1 MTTTSSL
8 GNSSTAAFSPTIAA
22 PSISSPGIGSGL
34 NVSSII
40 SQLMAIEQQPLT
52 NLQTQQATDQSQ
64 ISAYGQVQSALAS
77 LQTAVQALSTPAS
90 FNVYTGTSSNSNV
103 VSATADSTATPA
115 SYQIQ
120 TSQLAQQQTI
130 DSGAYTSTSSVIGTG
145 SLTIQLGTYNASS
158 NTFSPKTATKPTTIT
173 IDSSNDTLSG
183 VEAAI
188 NSANAGVTASII
200 NDGSGNHLV
209 ITSNQSGAANSVQIT
224 TSDADGNNTDTA
236 GLSALAYDP
245 TAAVGAGQNMTQL
258 TQALDA
264 KFTIDGV
271 PIDEPS
277 NTVTGAIQ
285 GVTLNLAG
293 TNVNQPAT
301 VSIAPNTQTIT
312 SAIQTFVSSYNTAES
327 LMGSLSA
334 YNASTN
340 QASVLTGDNTVVSLQ
355 SQLGSILAG
364 TTGST
369 LSSLSSIGVTLQD
382 NGSLAVDSTT
392 LQNALSTNY
401 SGVASLFAANAT
413 STDNQIS
420 VVNSTTDTQEGSY
433 SVQVTGLATQGQLT
447 GSSPAG
453 LTITAGVNDQL
464 DLMVNGTSTS
474 ITLKPGTYASAS
486 DLATELQSEINN
498 ALGTSVSVSANG
510 GALSITSNL
519 YGRGSSLT
527 VTGGDAAT
535 GLFGSAP
542 TSVSGQDVSGLING
556 QAATGAGQ
564 VLTAASGNVAAGL
577 SIDISG
583 GALGARGSVNY
594 TEGIA
599 QRLNQYLTNALSTT
613 GGLATS
619 TAGLN
624 TDVQDL
630 QNQESDLQ
638 NQLTQIQ
645 QRYQA
650 QFTALDTLLSSM
662 SETSTYLTQQMNA
675 FNANSS
681 SSTSSSGG

>member
-1 MTTTSSL
+1 MTTISSL

-22 PSISSPGIGSGL
+22 PTISSPGIGSGL

-64 ISAYGQVQSALAS
+64 ISAYGQVQSALAN
-77 LQTAVQALSTPAS
+77 LPTAVQALSTPQS
-90 FNVYTGTSSNSNV
+90 FNVYSGTSSNSNV

-115 SYQIQ
+115 SYQIE

-130 DSGAYTSTSSVIGTG
+130 DSGAYASTSSVIGTG

-158 NTFSPKTATKPTTIT
+158 NSFSPKPATNPTTIT

-183 VEAAI
+183 IEAAI

-209 ITSNQSGAANSVQIT
+209 VTSNQSGAANSVQIT
-224 TSDADGNNTDTA
+224 TNDADGNNTDTA

-285 GVTLNLAG
+285 GVTLNLAA
-293 TNVNQPAT
+293 TNVGQPAT

-355 SQLGSILAG
+355 SQLGSILTG
-364 TTGST
+364 TTAST

-382 NGSLAVDSTT
+382 DGSLAVDSTT

-413 STDNQIS
+413 ATDNQIS

-474 ITLKPGTYASAS
+474 VTLKPGTYASAS
-486 DLATELQSEINN
+486 DLATELQSEITN

-519 YGRGSSLT
+519 YGSGSSVT

-535 GLFGSAP
+535 GLLGSAP
-542 TSVSGQDVSGLING
+542 TSASGQDVSGLING

-564 VLTAASGNVAAGL
+564 VLTATSGNAAAGL
-577 SIDISG
+577 SIEISG

-599 QRLNQYLTNALSTT
+599 QRLNQCLTNALSTT

-675 FNANSS
+675 FDANSS